1 MVLHQIHLHLIVFDA
16 HIEIVDVGIFEALLL
31 FPYLFVE
38 LATNVGTN
46 LLERGEFR
54 HELPIAEERVEELAE
69 GAVLE
74 GANRPRLFGRKV
86 FERSTVLDRFGIAGD
101 EVGDRMSLF

>member
-1 MVLHQIHLHLIVFDA
+1 MLLHQIHLHLIVFDA
-16 HIEIVDVGIFEALLL
+16 HIEVVDVGIFETLFL

-38 LATNVGTN
+38 LVTNVGTN

-54 HELPIAEERVEELAE
+54 YELPVAEERVEELAE

-74 GANRPRLFGRKV
+74 GAHCPRLFG
-86 FERSTVLDRFGIAGD
+86 
-101 EVGDRMSLF
+101 